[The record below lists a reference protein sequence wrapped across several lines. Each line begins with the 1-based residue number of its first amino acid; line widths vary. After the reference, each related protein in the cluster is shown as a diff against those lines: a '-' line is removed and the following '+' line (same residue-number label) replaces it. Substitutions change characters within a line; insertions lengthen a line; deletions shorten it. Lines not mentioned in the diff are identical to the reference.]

1 MLLRDLY
8 NLTYKF
14 IELYHSI
21 EIQLYSQEKNMETV
35 RTVVETILINVFI
48 LVGTWFNEFL
58 TFTLYD

>member
-1 MLLRDLY
+1 MLLRDLC

-58 TFTLYD
+58 TFALYD